1 MLTKAPFVIVSR
13 WKPAK
18 GPKRAESCQLD
29 QPAGAGTTQTELV
42 PRTALWFGWRPT
54 EWFQVRQLLVAGFHT
69 SLAYASTLVCD
80 TPRLC
85 VGLRER
91 PGLEGKRPGPELWDL
106 RVGHFS

>member
-1 MLTKAPFVIVSR
+1 MEASKRSKASR
-13 WKPAK
+13 ELSA
-18 GPKRAESCQLD
+18 R
-29 QPAGAGTTQTELV
+29 PAGGRWDHADGAGPPDGAVVRLETYGTV
-42 PRTALWFGWRPT
+42 PGEA
-54 EWFQVRQLLVAGFHT
+54 ASCHT